1 MLKQQLTS
9 SIEEIDQRIAE
20 LDKLA
25 NDYENLKQER
35 IKLTGRKEMAIFTL
49 NTIEANESANTDQQA
64 ASDTDGEKATD
75 SGEWA
80 DRT

>member
-9 SIEEIDQRIAE
+9 SIEEIDQRVAE
-20 LDKLA
+20 LEQLINNHESYKKEL
-25 NDYENLKQER
+25 
-35 IKLTGRKEMAIFTL
+35 IKLVGRKEMAIFTL

-75 SGEWA
+75 SGE
-80 DRT
+80 